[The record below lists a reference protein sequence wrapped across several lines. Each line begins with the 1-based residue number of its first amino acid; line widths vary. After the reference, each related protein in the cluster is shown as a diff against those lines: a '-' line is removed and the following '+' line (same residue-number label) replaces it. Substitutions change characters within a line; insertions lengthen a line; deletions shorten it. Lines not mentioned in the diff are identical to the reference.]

1 MKAIYV
7 SILFS
12 VFLSC
17 ASSPKTAKGKC
28 PKIYEN
34 DFTEILND
42 VYITIHEKDTL
53 RINEIRYKC
62 VYSSFYTHKAMYDKY
77 GKWDKAIF
85 PNNRNYPILMWH
97 NIDLFSNEKK
107 YTVLTNGLEEWEH
120 IYASVMVLDENEN
133 DILAAPTEEKIALTN
148 LFGDLIKNNNL
159 NKRDFY
165 EAYWKMVDPKRW
177 REIEKY
183 QRK

>member
-42 VYITIHEKDTL
+42 VYITIHEKETL
-53 RINEIRYKC
+53 RINEIRYNCVNSFFYTINEIRYKC

-97 NIDLFSNEKK
+97 NIDLFSNGKK

-120 IYASVMVLDENEN
+120 IYASVMILDENEN
-133 DILAAPTEEKIALTN
+133 DILA
-148 LFGDLIKNNNL
+148 
-159 NKRDFY
+159 
-165 EAYWKMVDPKRW
+165 
-177 REIEKY
+177 
-183 QRK
+183 